1 MPQNLFLEDKNLK
14 KIITTALMLA
24 LALSL
29 AACGSAQPEV
39 TIVPTEAPAA
49 AAPAVEPA
57 AELTPES
64 TPQPEN
70 PETEEQILNNFL
82 EDFVRAY
89 FYGTAEDV
97 RPFLSADYQ
106 GPVDCYQGEEP
117 SGIETRLS
125 APMESD
131 PSRYTASIQFI
142 AGDEDSYTF
151 LTLDLVNGGDGW
163 KVAGYGLEK

>member
-1 MPQNLFLEDKNLK
+1 MK
-14 KIITTALMLA
+14 KRFALCLCLT

-49 AAPAVEPA
+49 TAEPTA
-57 AELTPES
+57 QP

-82 EDFVRAY
+82 EDFTRAY

-97 RPFLSADYQ
+97 QPFLAADFQ
-106 GPVDCYQGEEP
+106 GPVEVYQGGEP
-117 SGIETRLS
+117 SGIETRLLF
-125 APMESD
+125 PQEDD
-131 PSRYTASIQFI
+131 PSRYVASIQFI
-142 AGDEDSYTF
+142 AGEEDSYTY
-151 LTLDLVNGGDGW
+151 LAIDLLNTAEGW
-163 KVAGYGLEK
+163 KVAFYGLEK